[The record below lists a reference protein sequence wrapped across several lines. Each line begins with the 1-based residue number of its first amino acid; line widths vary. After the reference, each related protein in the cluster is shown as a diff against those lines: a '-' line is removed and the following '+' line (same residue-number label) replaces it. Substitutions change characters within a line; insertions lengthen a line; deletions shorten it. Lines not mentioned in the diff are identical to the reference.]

1 MHYQLKVISN
11 NAEVIAASDESGD
24 EGFDPVAIARTM
36 KEALAILAEGE
47 TVALEAR
54 YVTGSALGFG
64 PLRECDRED

>member
-1 MHYQLKVISN
+1 VHYQLKVISN

-36 KEALAILAEGE
+36 KEALAVLAEGE

-54 YVTGSALGFG
+54 YLGPAPDFA
-64 PLRECDRED
+64 PLREYGRDA